1 MSDVGTQTEL
11 AYKKLGVLGET
22 VETKSVAAQGD
33 PPLHAL
39 IIGINKYA
47 NITNLKGAVKDAE
60 LFYNY
65 LVNYLV
71 VPDSQIK
78 LLLDEQAT
86 RHNILEQFVQLREN
100 PKINKGDPIVVF
112 YAGHGAKLDKP
123 EGWEASEDFIQAL
136 VPQDV
141 KEIKD
146 GKVVVAI
153 PDLTIATLFNDLAEI
168 KGDNITAIFDCCHS
182 RSVTRLPTPK
192 GPVDRF
198 ARYVPPFKLP
208 PIPLGVDKDLFLP
221 RTELRKAVVAKEFT
235 YRELRSHVLL
245 AACEAKELAYETN
258 GAGDFTAALV
268 KTLIE
273 NGADRTTY
281 KGCIQRLPTLQK
293 QNPQCEGYNK
303 ERVFFSAKVP
313 GANRKLISVRSNEK
327 ECKLQAGVAQNIT
340 TGALFAIYNTDLANP
355 SKDIP
360 LGHMRVVK
368 AEPTFSLMNWND
380 DTKIFKLPE
389 ISYAFQ
395 TRCGSDQVL
404 KIHITERLLPRL
416 PVDDEWHKAFTASQ
430 TNIVITISDET
441 SADLILDLHQRT
453 GKDRVSFDI
462 RHALVNRWGVKEIP
476 YTVPVAVDDIL
487 NALRGFALWI
497 WHLNRNNPESSLG
510 DSVKIEF
517 KRVKREFGRGLVPFG
532 DELKKSGI
540 VDLVA
545 NPKDL
550 YGMKLVNN
558 SPYDLFPY
566 LFYFDVNKQS
576 IELWNDSTV
585 GRSHTDA
592 PLLRQSA
599 LTIGYGAGGAVPFAF
614 EVDEDKEFELG
625 MLKLYVTNLSTEFSS
640 IAHESPFDFD
650 PDGKRKN
657 VPPAEVAASLA
668 MSGVW
673 HTVTVALIQ
682 RRPSNAT

>member
-1 MSDVGTQTEL
+1 MSDVGTQTDL

-22 VETKSVAAQGD
+22 VETKSIPTRGV
-33 PPLHAL
+33 PPLYAL

-47 NITNLKGAVKDAE
+47 NTTNLKGAVKDAE

-65 LVNYLV
+65 LVNYLF
-71 VPDSQIK
+71 VPKSQIK

-86 RHNILEQFVQLREN
+86 RQNILEEFVRLREN
-100 PKINKGDPIVVF
+100 PKVNKGDPIVVF
-112 YAGHGAKLDKP
+112 YAGHGTKLDKP
-123 EGWEASEDFIQAL
+123 KGWEASEDFIQAL

-141 KEIKD
+141 KEVKN
-146 GKVVVAI
+146 GEVVVAI

-182 RSVTRLPTPK
+182 RSVSRLPTPT

-198 ARYVPPFKLP
+198 ARYVPPFELP
-208 PIPLGVDKDLFLP
+208 PISLDIDKDLFLP

-281 KGCIQRLPTLQK
+281 KGCIQRLPILQK

-303 ERVFFSAKVP
+303 ERIFFNAKVP

-340 TGALFAIYNTDLANP
+340 TGAVFAIYSTDIADP
-355 SKDIP
+355 SKD
-360 LGHMRVVK
+360 
-368 AEPTFSLMNWND
+368 
-380 DTKIFKLPE
+380 IFKLPE
-389 ISYAFQ
+389 VSYAFQ

-404 KIHITERLLPRL
+404 KIHITERLLPKL

-532 DELKKSGI
+532 DELNKSGI

-545 NPKDL
+545 NPRDL

-614 EVDEDKEFELG
+614 EVDEDKKFELG

-640 IAHESPFDFD
+640 IAHESPFEFD

-657 VPPAEVAASLA
+657 VPAAEVAAALA
-668 MSGVW
+668 MRGVW

-682 RRPSNAT
+682 RRPSSAT

>member
-1 MSDVGTQTEL
+1 MSDVGTQTDL

-22 VETKSVAAQGD
+22 VETKSIPTRGV
-33 PPLHAL
+33 PPLYAL

-47 NITNLKGAVKDAE
+47 NTTNLKGAVKDAE

-65 LVNYLV
+65 LVNYLF
-71 VPDSQIK
+71 VPKSQIK

-86 RHNILEQFVQLREN
+86 RQNILEEFVRLREN
-100 PKINKGDPIVVF
+100 PKVNKGDPIVVF
-112 YAGHGAKLDKP
+112 YAGHGTKLDKP
-123 EGWEASEDFIQAL
+123 KGWEASEDFIQAL

-141 KEIKD
+141 KEVKN
-146 GKVVVAI
+146 GEVVVAI

-182 RSVTRLPTPK
+182 RSVSRLPTPT

-198 ARYVPPFKLP
+198 ARYVPPFELP
-208 PIPLGVDKDLFLP
+208 PIPLDIDKDLFLP

-281 KGCIQRLPTLQK
+281 KGCIQRLPILQK

-303 ERVFFSAKVP
+303 ERIFFNAKVP

-340 TGALFAIYNTDLANP
+340 TGAVFAIYSTDIADP
-355 SKDIP
+355 SKD
-360 LGHMRVVK
+360 
-368 AEPTFSLMNWND
+368 
-380 DTKIFKLPE
+380 IFKLPE
-389 ISYAFQ
+389 VSYAFQ

-404 KIHITERLLPRL
+404 KIHITERLLPKL

-532 DELKKSGI
+532 DELNKSGI

-545 NPKDL
+545 NPRDL

-614 EVDEDKEFELG
+614 EVDEDKKFELG

-640 IAHESPFDFD
+640 IAHESPFEFD

-657 VPPAEVAASLA
+657 VPAAEVAAALA
-668 MSGVW
+668 MRGVW

-682 RRPSNAT
+682 RRPSSAT